1 MSWDLVFTPQAVADA
16 RRIAVA
22 GLKPR
27 VYELFAVLRSGPL
40 EAHLPL
46 DALVGEMSGVC
57 SRPINARHRLIY
69 QVMPYGRVVKVLRMW
84 TEGSPDRG

>member
-1 MSWDLVFTPQAVADA
+1 MSWDLVFSPQAITAA
-16 RRIAVA
+16 RRIVAA

-27 VYELFAVLRSGPL
+27 VFELFAVLRSGPL
-40 EAHLPL
+40 QAHVPL

-84 TEGSPDRG
+84 TEGPADHG